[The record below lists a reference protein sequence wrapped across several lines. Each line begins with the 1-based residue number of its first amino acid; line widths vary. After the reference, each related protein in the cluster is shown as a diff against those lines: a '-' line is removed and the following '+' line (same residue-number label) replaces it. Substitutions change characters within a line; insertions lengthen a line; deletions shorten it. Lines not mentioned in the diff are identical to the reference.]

1 MSQEVTTPNR
11 YSHGKIYKII
21 DNTTGVF
28 YIGSTVMNRIRD
40 RLRLHINSSQ
50 QERYKNTKVYSY
62 FTPNKLRSEDVQII
76 VLEEISAKNKEELL
90 KLENDYV
97 QREMRNVL
105 CVNTRCPTFDYVNYL
120 KYQKEYDDK
129 REHTE
134 KRKIEKKKYRME
146 YNKLKVICE
155 CGKTVSKSQ
164 ISTHLKSE
172 KHSLSTCDKEI
183 S

>member
-28 YIGSTVMNRIRD
+28 YIGSTAMNRIRD
-40 RLRLHINSSQ
+40 RLRLHINLSQ
-50 QERYKNTKVYSY
+50 QERSKKGKMYSY
-62 FTPNKLRSEDVQII
+62 FTPDKLRSEDIQII

-90 KLENDYV
+90 KLENDYI
-97 QREMRNVL
+97 QREMKNVL
-105 CVNTRCPTFDYVNYL
+105 CVNTRCPIFDYVNYL

-129 REHTE
+129 REATAE
-134 KRKIEKKKYRME
+134 RKLEKKNYRTE
-146 YNKLKVICE
+146 YNKLKVVCE

-164 ISTHLKSE
+164 ISTHLKYKAHCFPAGENS
-172 KHSLSTCDKEI
+172 
-183 S
+183 